1 MLKFR
6 RTLGILCYL
15 ISIAANTVSGY
26 VIYLAVSGKI
36 TYYLGMLIFVPV
48 FILSYWFATFFM
60 QLTEGRHRGKR
71 IMPKWLR
78 GFLNG
83 ISTLLS
89 LALVVFWGYICITQ
103 QMNQAAIE
111 GLIEQSVRMISMF
124 KMK

>member
-6 RTLGILCYL
+6 RVLGAICYIL
-15 ISIAANTVSGY
+15 SIAANAVSGY
-26 VIYLAVSGKI
+26 VIYLAVTGKI

-60 QLTEGRHRGKR
+60 QLTEGRSHGRR

-78 GFLNG
+78 GFLNT

-89 LALVVFWGYICITQ
+89 LALVVFWGYIYITQ
-103 QMNQAAIE
+103 QINQAANE
-111 GLIEQSVRMISMF
+111 GLIEQSI
-124 KMK
+124 KMLNIF